1 MLKLNDMF
9 KQRSICLGRY
19 AKRKYHISLL
29 CTDSIED
36 VRYFEGSNYESANAV
51 DALRDFYATLVP
63 NWASESI
70 TLGELQRS
78 SGLASSET
86 VNGGLRKGQRY
97 FNLIMKC
104 ETIQQLEEGLKAR
117 FK

>member
-1 MLKLNDMF
+1 M
-9 KQRSICLGRY
+9 
-19 AKRKYHISLL
+19 
-29 CTDSIED
+29 
-36 VRYFEGSNYESANAV
+36 
-51 DALRDFYATLVP
+51 P

-86 VNGGLRKGQRY
+86 VNGGYVRAAL

-104 ETIQQLEEGLKAR
+104 DTIQQLEEGLKAR